1 MEYPTRN
8 ISWINRQRLAVLL
21 IWACLLVLP
30 IGRVVEVP
38 VMLMAIAG
46 LYLLFKHW
54 QSWRHNPAF
63 KLFAGVFLLAWIPI
77 LISLVDAVRPQST
90 AMMSVNHLRF
100 AFSGIFILHILSTP
114 ETHRRF
120 LSLCAWLLLVWVLDG
135 IVQMA
140 AGRDLLGFAVPAG
153 GRINALFGEEGLV
166 YGILLAVLCPLLWE
180 HAARHWSRWQL
191 ASIVIATVV
200 AILAAGAR
208 SAWITV
214 AVILLAYGVLSWR
227 RRGRF
232 PLPLFALVLAGLVLA
247 VAALWAGSERFAN
260 RLESA
265 VGAFTGTT
273 AIMED
278 AIGHRLWIWRGA
290 VNMIEANPVNGVGA
304 GGFRYAFPEYAAA
317 DDPFF
322 NMDPPLNPY
331 HSHQLWLEILS
342 ETGIVGA
349 LGLFALLTLLLVA
362 GIRAPASARRLMLPY
377 ALCVLAAYFPVN
389 SHMAIYSSFW
399 SQILWWL
406 IALYCASYGAGLA
419 SDLPAIKGDSTIFPL
434 DGVRSKEK

>member
-1 MEYPTRN
+1 M
-8 ISWINRQRLAVLL
+8 QRLELATSWFTRDQWPLLL
-21 IWACLLVLP
+21 IWSCLVVLP

-46 LYLLFKHW
+46 LYLLVKHW
-54 QSWRHNPAF
+54 RSWRHNQAF
-63 KLFAGVFLLAWIPI
+63 KLFTYVFLLAWIPI
-77 LISLVDAVRPQST
+77 LVSLVDAVRPQST

-100 AFSGIFILHILSTP
+100 AFSGIFILHVLSTP

-120 LSLCAWLLLVWVLDG
+120 LSLCAWLLLAWVVDG
-135 IVQMA
+135 IVQMT

-180 HAARHWSRWQL
+180 HAARRWSRWQL
-191 ASIVIATVV
+191 AVIVIATLVV
-200 AILAAGAR
+200 ILAAGAR
-208 SAWITV
+208 SAWIT
-214 AVILLAYGVLSWR
+214 AIVILLAYAVLLWR

-232 PLPLFALVLAGLVLA
+232 PRSLFALVLAGSVLA
-247 VAALWAGSERFAN
+247 VAALWAGSERFAD

-265 VGAFTGTT
+265 VGAFTGST

-290 VNMIEANPVNGVGA
+290 VNMIEANPLNGVGA
-304 GGFRYAFPEYAAA
+304 GGFRYAFPAYAAQG
-317 DDPFF
+317 DPFV
-322 NMDPPLNPY
+322 NADPPISPY
-331 HSHQLWLEILS
+331 HSHNLWLEILS
-342 ETGIVGA
+342 ESGLVGA

-377 ALCVLAAYFPVN
+377 ALCLLAAYFPFN
-389 SHMAIYSSFW
+389 THMAIYAAFW

-419 SDLPAIKGDSTIFPL
+419 AESPSATTP
-434 DGVRSKEK
+434 

>member
-1 MEYPTRN
+1 MDRPVVN
-8 ISWINRQRLAVLL
+8 HSWTDRQQLGVLL
-21 IWACLLVLP
+21 VWACLLVLP

-77 LISLVDAVRPQST
+77 LVSLVDAVRPQST

-100 AFSGIFILHILSTP
+100 AFSGIFILHLLSTP

-120 LSLCAWLLLVWVLDG
+120 LSLCAWLLLVWVVDG

-140 AGRDLLGFAVPAG
+140 AGRDLLGFAAPAG

-166 YGILLAVLCPLLWE
+166 YGTLLAVLCPLLWE
-180 HAARHWSRWQL
+180 HAARRWSRWQT
-191 ASIVIATVV
+191 AAIVIATVMV
-200 AILAAGAR
+200 ILVAGAR

-214 AVILLAYGVLSWR
+214 VVILLAYGVLLWR
-227 RRGRF
+227 RRGSF
-232 PLPLFALVLAGLVLA
+232 PLQLSALVLAGSVLA

-260 RLESA
+260 RLDSTL
-265 VGAFTGTT
+265 GAFTGST
-273 AIMED
+273 AITED

-290 VNMIEANPVNGVGA
+290 INMIEADPVNGVGA
-304 GGFRYAFPEYAAA
+304 GGFRYAFPAYAAEG
-317 DDPFF
+317 DPFI
-322 NMDPPLNPY
+322 NADPPISPF
-331 HSHQLWLEILS
+331 HSHNLWLEILS
-342 ETGIVGA
+342 ESGLIGA

-362 GIRAPASARRLMLPY
+362 GVRAPATARRLMLPY
-377 ALCVLAAYFPVN
+377 ALCLLAAYFPFN
-389 SHMAIYSSFW
+389 THMAIYSSFW
-399 SQILWWL
+399 SQIVWWL
-406 IALYCASYGAGLA
+406 IALYCAAYGAGQSA
-419 SDLPAIKGDSTIFPL
+419 DSPSATTP
-434 DGVRSKEK
+434 